1 MLIGGIINRP
11 SLACAP
17 ERGIHPASTP
27 GPQYSL
33 PCVHCVTMGPPVS
46 ELTPLCYIQRTS
58 ARSAHSA
65 TILCYGSKELA
76 EIRFRA

>member
-11 SLACAP
+11 SLACVP

-27 GPQYSL
+27 GSQYSL
-33 PCVHCVTMGPPVS
+33 PCMHCVTLGPPVS
-46 ELTPLCYIQRTS
+46 ELMPLCYTQRDA

-65 TILCYGSKELA
+65 TILCSGSKELV
-76 EIRFRA
+76 ESRFMT

>member
-1 MLIGGIINRP
+1 MLIGGIINRLSP
-11 SLACAP
+11 ACAP

-58 ARSAHSA
+58 ARSAHST
-65 TILCYGSKELA
+65 TILCYGSKEMA